1 GMGGRARAD
10 GRVGRIL
17 TPTAGQGGKARRIQ
31 PLRRSFVDVSSGTCA
46 AGRSPVLSLDLK
58 KVAEFARG
66 AETEDLLDR
75 VTVFRDQMEPAALEV
90 IEAELDRRGITP
102 DGIDRHTVDRE
113 AAGIVTRD
121 GTAMRCSFCD
131 RPAVD
136 HRWGWHRLWGLVPVF
151 PRRIARCDVHRG

>member
-1 GMGGRARAD
+1 MGGRPRAD
-10 GRVGRIL
+10 RRDGRIL
-17 TPTAGQGGKARRIQ
+17 TPTAGHGRSARRIQ
-31 PLRRSFVDVSSGTCA
+31 PLRRGFVDVSSDSELT
-46 AGRSPVLSLDLK
+46 GRSPVLSLDLK

-66 AETEDLLDR
+66 AQTEDLLDR

-90 IEAELDRRGITP
+90 IEAELDRRGVTP
-102 DGIDRHTVDRE
+102 EDIDRHTIDRE

-136 HRWGWHRLWGLVPVF
+136 RRWGWHRLWGLVPVF
-151 PRRIARCDVHRG
+151 PRRIARCEVHRG